1 MIPCPLVERV
11 SKSYVLK
18 KHIKKEG
25 VLLYFGAY
33 LPIII
38 DCKQD
43 GMITPNRISRN
54 DMISY

>member
-1 MIPCPLVERV
+1 MSSGGKSVKKLCPQ
-11 SKSYVLK
+11 

-43 GMITPNRISRN
+43 GMITPNRISSN